1 MKSKTLSYGIRKQR
15 DFGFYIFSRIVI
27 VITIVVILFPILYI
41 FSVSLRTKDT
51 LYKSKFYLIPE
62 AITYQNYV
70 DAFNYAKAHLDV
82 SFFEMFRN
90 SIICTGVSI
99 TIAIILSAFASFG
112 FSNFR
117 FRGKE
122 LIYTLIIATFAVPVQ
137 ASLIPLFFI
146 NRDLGILNTYLA
158 VILPYIGFTIP
169 IATLILRSF
178 FEQIPVEIKEAAR
191 VDGVSNFQMFL
202 KIILPLSKPAIATC
216 GILLFLETWNEFLF
230 ALIFLQNPKIQTF
243 PVALAKIAG
252 GKYLVPLGI
261 YTASIMITVIPIL
274 IIFLIFQ
281 KWFISGVTLGAIKG

>member
-1 MKSKTLSYGIRKQR
+1 MKSKTLSYGISKQR

-51 LYKSKFYLIPE
+51 LYRSIFYLIPE

-99 TIAIILSAFASFG
+99 TIAIILSSFASFG

-122 LIYTLIIATFAVPVQ
+122 LIYTLIIASFAVPVQ

-146 NRDLGILNTYLA
+146 NRNLGILNTYLA

-178 FEQIPVEIKEAAR
+178 FEQIPIEIKEAAR

>member
-1 MKSKTLSYGIRKQR
+1 MKSKTLSYGISKQR

-51 LYKSKFYLIPE
+51 LYRSIFYLIPE

-99 TIAIILSAFASFG
+99 TIAIILSSFASFG

-122 LIYTLIIATFAVPVQ
+122 LIYTLIIASFAVPVQ

-146 NRDLGILNTYLA
+146 NRDLRILNTYLA
-158 VILPYIGFTIP
+158 VILPYIGFTVP

-178 FEQIPVEIKEAAR
+178 FEQIPIEIKEAAR

-202 KIILPLSKPAIATC
+202 RIILPLSKPAIATC

-274 IIFLIFQ
+274 IVFLIFQ